1 MPTEKKLSFEESMA
15 RLTEIVR
22 LLERGDAPL
31 EESLSLFEEGTRLLG
46 GCSAQLDSAEQK
58 VRKLLAGPDGQ
69 PAEEPFEEGQV

>member
-1 MPTEKKLSFEESMA
+1 MAEEKLTFEQAMG
-15 RLTEIVR
+15 RLEEIVKR
-22 LLERGDAPL
+22 LERGDAPL

-46 GCSAQLDSAEQK
+46 GCSAQLDSADQK

>member
-1 MPTEKKLSFEESMA
+1 MAEEKLTFEQAMG
-15 RLTEIVR
+15 RLEEIVKR
-22 LLERGDAPL
+22 LERGDAPL

-46 GCSAQLDSAEQK
+46 GCSAQLHSAEQK

>member
-1 MPTEKKLSFEESMA
+1 MAEEKLTFEQAMG
-15 RLTEIVR
+15 RLEEIVKR
-22 LLERGDAPL
+22 LERGDAPL

-69 PAEEPFEEGQV
+69 PAEGPFEEGQV

>member
-1 MPTEKKLSFEESMA
+1 MAEEKLTFERAMG
-15 RLTEIVR
+15 RLEEIVKR
-22 LLERGDAPL
+22 LERGDAPL

>member
-1 MPTEKKLSFEESMA
+1 MAEEKLTFEQAMG
-15 RLTEIVR
+15 RLEEIVKR
-22 LLERGDAPL
+22 LERGDAPL
-31 EESLSLFEEGTRLLG
+31 EEALSFFEEGTRLLG